1 MRPTTPT
8 IEIAGGSMSPT
19 LPDGTV
25 VWVDYRLR
33 SPEPGDVVLLQ
44 GANSLIVHR
53 LVHRTGTGDSS
64 LVYHR
69 GDLEGGIGVATGSA
83 VIGRI
88 VAIME
93 PDRLP
98 IPGLADL
105 SPGFRQRFRLARFR
119 CRAHAICHRTA
130 SRLGLDRIGW
140 VRSLGRIV
148 RQRLL

>member
-1 MRPTTPT
+1 
-8 IEIAGGSMSPT
+8 MSPT

-25 VWVDYRLR
+25 VWVDYRFR
-33 SPEPGDVVLLQ
+33 SPEPGDVVLLK

-53 LVHRTGTGDSS
+53 IVHRTGTGASS
-64 LVYHR
+64 MIYHR
-69 GDLEGGIGVATGSA
+69 GDLEGGIGVTSDSA
-83 VIGRI
+83 ILGRV
-88 VAIME
+88 VAVME

-119 CRAHAICHRTA
+119 CRAHAICHRTV

-140 VRSLGRIV
+140 ICFLGRIV